1 MTDISIAAPV
11 RLLLADDH
19 QIFRDGLKMLLQ
31 LIPNLQ
37 LVAELDSLTELR
49 NSVKATE
56 PQLLLLDFHMP
67 GGDTSAEIDYLKQRY
82 PSLKVIVLT
91 GSQSPTV
98 LKQLDLVNADGILQ
112 KNGDAAELKAA
123 IDAVL
128 AHQRYIAPRV
138 MALVSQSS
146 LELTAREFEV
156 LKLVCDGL
164 SNAQIAEHMHLS
176 PKTTDKHRENL
187 MRKLDVNNAP
197 QLIKKALQLGLLD
210 PSC

>member
-1 MTDISIAAPV
+1 MATNRNTASTNAAATAAITVEKVRVMTDISIAAPV

-67 GGDTSAEIDYLKQRY
+67 GGETSAEIDYLKQRY

-91 GSQSPTV
+91 
-98 LKQLDLVNADGILQ
+98 
-112 KNGDAAELKAA
+112 AANRRL
-123 IDAVL
+123 
-128 AHQRYIAPRV
+128 
-138 MALVSQSS
+138 
-146 LELTAREFEV
+146 
-156 LKLVCDGL
+156 C
-164 SNAQIAEHMHLS
+164 
-176 PKTTDKHRENL
+176 
-187 MRKLDVNNAP
+187 
-197 QLIKKALQLGLLD
+197 
-210 PSC
+210 

>member
-1 MTDISIAAPV
+1 
-11 RLLLADDH
+11 
-19 QIFRDGLKMLLQ
+19 MLLQ

-112 KNGDAAELKAA
+112 KMATRRSLK
-123 IDAVL
+123 
-128 AHQRYIAPRV
+128 R
-138 MALVSQSS
+138 
-146 LELTAREFEV
+146 
-156 LKLVCDGL
+156 
-164 SNAQIAEHMHLS
+164 
-176 PKTTDKHRENL
+176 
-187 MRKLDVNNAP
+187 
-197 QLIKKALQLGLLD
+197 
-210 PSC
+210 PSMQYSRTNVT

>member
-1 MTDISIAAPV
+1 MTEISITAPV

-67 GGDTSAEIDYLKQRY
+67 GGETSAEIDYLKQRY
-82 PSLKVIVLT
+82 PTLKVIVLT

-98 LKQLDLVNADGILQ
+98 LKQLDLVQADGILQ

-128 AHQRYIAPRV
+128 SQQRYIAPRV
-138 MALVSQSS
+138 LQLISESS
-146 LELTAREFEV
+146 VELTAREFEV

-164 SNAQIAEHMHLS
+164 SNAQIAEQMHLS

-210 PSC
+210 SSC

>member
-67 GGDTSAEIDYLKQRY
+67 GGETSAEIDYLKQRY

-91 GSQSPTV
+91 
-98 LKQLDLVNADGILQ
+98 
-112 KNGDAAELKAA
+112 AANRRL
-123 IDAVL
+123 
-128 AHQRYIAPRV
+128 
-138 MALVSQSS
+138 
-146 LELTAREFEV
+146 
-156 LKLVCDGL
+156 C
-164 SNAQIAEHMHLS
+164 
-176 PKTTDKHRENL
+176 
-187 MRKLDVNNAP
+187 
-197 QLIKKALQLGLLD
+197 
-210 PSC
+210 